1 MPGSQMT
8 KVESKSWQTLEVQE
22 MWLYSNSCMSA
33 VSQGGWVPTQY
44 QLVHFLGLYFGTCQ
58 GYQSQKE
65 RMSGC
70 PNQKMATGWSFTTVT
85 GAGPKCWP
93 RWQGR
98 VFQLRRVW
106 PKRRIE
112 NDVVGFT
119 INKIV
124 FFSLRKQVIVWTN
137 YMFMVKHLSTSNI
150 FWCNLAENNKEREEN
165 MKTKQPGHNPAIQ
178 LIFSWFFGPFQ
189 IVE

>member
-1 MPGSQMT
+1 MHVCCFT
-8 KVESKSWQTLEVQE
+8 
-22 MWLYSNSCMSA
+22 
-33 VSQGGWVPTQY
+33 GWVGANPVSACS
-44 QLVHFLGLYFGTCQ
+44 LLGLYFGTCQ

-150 FWCNLAENNKEREEN
+150 FWCNLAGRITKNEKRTWKPNNQD
-165 MKTKQPGHNPAIQ
+165 TILP
-178 LIFSWFFGPFQ
+178 FSWYSVDFLDHFK
-189 IVE
+189 